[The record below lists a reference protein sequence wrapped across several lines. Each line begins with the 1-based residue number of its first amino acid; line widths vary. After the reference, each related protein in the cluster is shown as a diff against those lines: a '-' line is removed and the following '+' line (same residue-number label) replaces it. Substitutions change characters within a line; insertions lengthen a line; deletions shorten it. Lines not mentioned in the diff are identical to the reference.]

1 MGATLPE
8 RRHEL
13 TPAPER
19 GHHSDTPRS
28 LGLCRFESDKQAGS
42 DVPQRLPEVAPNT
55 QSDLPERRAEVAALQ
70 LFGRTYD

>member
-1 MGATLPE
+1 MGETLPG

-28 LGLCRFESDKQAGS
+28 LGLCRFQSEVTTVTPRGRSGCVDSRARS
-42 DVPQRLPEVAPNT
+42 PQRHPEVA
-55 QSDLPERRAEVAALQ
+55 RVV
-70 LFGRTYD
+70 FI

>member
-13 TPAPER
+13 AVPYLSER
-19 GHHSDTPRS
+19 PYQSDNTRS
-28 LGLCRFESDKQAGS
+28 LAIFVSERPPRVIMRKRAGS
-42 DVPQRLPEVAPNT
+42 DP
-55 QSDLPERRAEVAALQ
+55 PERRGKVAALQ